1 MNNQMKTWT
10 AFLFIVAGFFMVLLD
25 STIVN
30 ITLPL
35 ITRYYK
41 TDMETVS
48 WVVNAYNLAFAV
60 LLMSAS
66 RVADQFGRK
75 KIFRIGIV
83 LFTFFSM
90 MAGLSHSIGM
100 LIFFRVLQGLSGAL
114 IVPVSMPLII
124 DLFPPSKSGMIIG
137 LWGGVA
143 GVAAASG
150 PALGGIIGEYLNWQW
165 IFFINIPIGI
175 ICVIATSMLVKE
187 SFDPTASKQI
197 DLGGM
202 LLLSF
207 SMFCVTLGLIQAND
221 KGWGSAYILTLFI
234 LSLAG
239 FIAFYFTERNVR
251 EPMLPTF
258 LFRNLNFSMTN
269 ISLVFLGM
277 GLMCGVF
284 FMSFFLTRVMEMS
297 QLRAGLIIT
306 ALPLTTMVFSA
317 FSGYFTD
324 RFGGRWLAVA
334 GAILFSYSIYLMSSM
349 TVHSSLQEIITKLVI
364 SGAATGLS
372 FPPIVSASIR
382 ATPEDKLGIASAVGN
397 VSRTLG
403 AILGVALLVTAVTH
417 FSNIR
422 IEEARKDAANLIMSS
437 NVFAKEVKDTL
448 AGSIVNAK
456 FTKDSNLPTEKDI
469 VFKFEARKQKAL
481 KSAPGMMK
489 PMVEKMY
496 EKQIQEMSK
505 MYPMIKEIFLS
516 KIALAFSVT
525 FKLAAAIM
533 MLGVVVAFF
542 SEPFL
547 KRNKTIKN
555 KGFVSK

>member
-1 MNNQMKTWT
+1 MNNTIRTWT
-10 AFLFIVAGFFMVLLD
+10 AFLFIVIGFFMVLLD

-30 ITLPL
+30 ITLPV
-35 ITRYYK
+35 ITQYYK

-60 LLMSAS
+60 FLMSAS
-66 RVADQFGRK
+66 RIADQFGRK
-75 KIFRIGIV
+75 KVFRIGIT
-83 LFTFFSM
+83 LFTFFSLM
-90 MAGLSHSIGM
+90 SGLSHSIEM

-124 DLFPPSKSGMIIG
+124 DLFPPSKSGMVIG

-150 PALGGIIGEYLNWQW
+150 PALGGIISEFLNWQW
-165 IFFINIPIGI
+165 IFYINIPIGI
-175 ICVIATSMLVKE
+175 VCIILTTVLVKE
-187 SFDPTASKQI
+187 SFDPTASKRI
-197 DLGGM
+197 DWAGM

-207 SMFCVTLGLIQAND
+207 AMFCVTLGLIQAND
-221 KGWGSAYILTLFI
+221 KGWGSAYILTLFA
-234 LSLAG
+234 LSVVS
-239 FIAFYFTERNVR
+239 FIAFYFTEKTVR
-251 EPMLPTF
+251 EPMLPIL

-277 GLMCGVF
+277 GLMSGVF

-306 ALPLTTMVFSA
+306 ALPLAAMVFSA
-317 FSGYFTD
+317 VSGYFSD
-324 RFGGRWLAVA
+324 KYGSRWFAVA
-334 GAILFSYSIYLMSSM
+334 GSILLSYSLYLMSSL
-349 TVHSSLQEIITKLVI
+349 TAHSSLKEIIIKLVI
-364 SGAATGLS
+364 SGAATGIAL
-372 FPPIVSASIR
+372 PPVVRASIR

-397 VSRTLG
+397 VFRTLG

-417 FSNIR
+417 FSEIR
-422 IEEARKDAANLIMSS
+422 INEARRDAAKMIMSS
-437 NVFAKEVKDTL
+437 SVFVKEVKDTL

-456 FTKDSNLPTEKDI
+456 FTKDSNLPTEED
-469 VFKFEARKQKAL
+469 VVCKFEDRKQKAL

-496 EKQIQEMSK
+496 DKQIKEISK
-505 MYPMIKEIFLS
+505 IYPLIKDIFLS

-525 FKLAAAIM
+525 FKLAAAVL
-533 MLGVVVAFF
+533 MLGVAVAFF
-542 SEPFL
+542 SEPFS
-547 KRNKTIKN
+547 KRKKINK
-555 KGFVSK
+555 